1 MKKTNLRKLAA
12 FTASILAVAALAV
25 PMTAFAAD
33 LDDGETGN
41 TITITDTDEA
51 KHTYE
56 AYQVFSGTF
65 DSNVLTDIEWGDGVN
80 GDNILTALKA
90 DTTIGSY
97 FANATDAAGVAKA
110 LGAKIGEGDE
120 ATAVFDFDNAAMKT
134 FAKIVGANLL
144 ENKTSGKWNAT
155 TNAIEKLPDGYYLI
169 QDSAEPTNT
178 NTDRENTGAKTRFIV
193 RVTSGENVPVTA
205 KHSAP
210 TVMKKV
216 LEKNYNSSTTTGDT
230 VQFGNDT
237 DANTAGVQ
245 NNYVLEK
252 DYNDVADYSIG
263 DIVDFTLYGS
273 MPDTI
278 DDYSSYYYKFNDTL
292 AKGFVAPTVDAIK
305 VYVGTTNVTDKLAS
319 NAITVKDNGDA
330 GIAIGVEILNVK
342 SLDVD
347 ISSTSIITVKYSAK
361 LDVDAEIGLDGNENV
376 VSLEYS
382 NNPNATGGGTARP
395 SEDDIGSTPEDKV
408 IVFTYEQDFSKKN
421 ADTGALLTDAE
432 FVLSRTVDGATE
444 YLVADATS
452 TDGNY
457 IVGSWTATKGSATSL
472 KTTDG
477 NYKIIGL
484 EDGVYTLEETKKP
497 VGYNDPADPTTD
509 LTITATTTNG
519 QKWTTTADK
528 ALTKLELSV
537 ANDVASSA
545 TVDATKTTSLN
556 DGIVYAVIYNTQGS
570 TLPSTGGMGT
580 TLFYVGGGALALGA
594 GVLLVSKKR
603 MANK

>member
-1 MKKTNLRKLAA
+1 MKKTNIKRLAA

-25 PMTAFAAD
+25 PMTAFAAE
-33 LDDGETGN
+33 LNDGETGN

-51 KHTYE
+51 THKYE
-56 AYQVFSGTF
+56 AYQIFSGTF
-65 DSNVLTDIEWGDGVN
+65 DSGVLTDIEWGDGVN
-80 GDNILTALKA
+80 GDNLLAALKA

-97 FANATDAAGVAKA
+97 FATATDAAGVAKA
-110 LGAKIGEGDE
+110 LGTKVGEGDE
-120 ATAVFDFDNAAMKT
+120 ATSVFDTDNAAMKA
-134 FAKIVGANLL
+134 FAKIVGANLAAD
-144 ENKTSGKWNAT
+144 KTSGKWNAT
-155 TNAIEKLPDGYYLI
+155 ANAIEELPDGYYLI

-178 NTDRENTGAKTRFIV
+178 EDDRENTGAKTRFIV
-193 RVTSGENVPVTA
+193 KVTSGENVPVTA

-216 LEKNYNSSTTTGDT
+216 LEKNYNSGTTGDT
-230 VQFGNDT
+230 VQFGNDA
-237 DANTAGVQ
+237 DADTAGVQ
-245 NNYVLEK
+245 NNYILEK

-263 DIVDFTLYGS
+263 DTVDFTLYGS

-292 AKGFVAPTVDAIK
+292 AKGFVAPAVSDIK
-305 VYVGTTNVTDKLAS
+305 VYVGTTDVTAKLAAD
-319 NAITVKDNGDA
+319 AITVKDNGDA
-330 GIAIGVEILNVK
+330 GIAIGVEILDVK
-342 SLDVD
+342 GLDVD

-395 SEDDIGSTPEDKV
+395 DEDDIGETPEDKV

-484 EDGVYTLEETKKP
+484 EDGTYTLEETVKP

-519 QKWTTTADK
+519 QTWTTTAAD
-528 ALTKLELSV
+528 ALTKLELTV
-537 ANDVASSA
+537 ANDVAASA
-545 TVDATKTTSLN
+545 AVDATKTTSLN

-580 TLFYVGGGALALGA
+580 TLFYIGGGALALGA